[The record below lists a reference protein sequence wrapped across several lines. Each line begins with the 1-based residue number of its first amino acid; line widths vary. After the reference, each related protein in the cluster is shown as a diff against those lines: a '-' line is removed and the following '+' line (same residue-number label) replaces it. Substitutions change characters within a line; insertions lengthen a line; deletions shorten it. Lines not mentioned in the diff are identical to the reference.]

1 MAMYGVSG
9 RATVV
14 GTNARAIASVFG
26 IASISGAIREIGVVN
41 TTSTA
46 VAVGVIRFS
55 AATNV
60 GAGLTEFKYDDQ
72 SVSPSLT
79 GFAGHTGDGTTTG
92 GIIRHAVLPAA
103 VGAGIVWTFGGASG
117 LTIPAGTANGVGIYI
132 PTGTGQICD
141 YWIDWE
147 E

>member
-26 IASISGAIREIGVVN
+26 VASKSGTIREIGVVN

-60 GAGLTEFKYDDQ
+60 GAGLTEWKYDDL
-72 SVSPSLT
+72 SSDPSLT
-79 GFAGHTGDGTTTG
+79 GFAGHTGDGTTAG

-103 VGAGIVWTFGGASG
+103 VGAGIVWTFGDTG
-117 LTIPAGTANGVGIYI
+117 LKIPAGTANGVGIYI

-141 YWIDWE
+141 YWIDWSE
-147 E
+147 

>member
-1 MAMYGVSG
+1 MARFSIAG

-14 GTNARAIASVFG
+14 GTSARAIASLFAVA
-26 IASISGAIREIGVVN
+26 ASGGAIREIGVFN

-46 VAVGVIRFS
+46 LAVGVIRFS

-60 GAGLTEFKYDDQ
+60 GTGLTEAQYNTANPAPQ
-72 SVSPSLT
+72 CT

-92 GIIRHAVLPAA
+92 GVIRQASVAAA
-103 VGAGIVWTFGGASG
+103 VGAGVIFTFGDTG
-117 LTIPAGTANGVGIYI
+117 LIIPIGTANGIGIYI

-141 YWIDWE
+141 YYIDWDE
-147 E
+147 